1 MKICPKCQSE
11 YDDEFAYCA
20 KCGVPLEIKP
30 QEYFCPTCGK
40 LLGEKFDSF
49 CPYCGQSFVNT
60 NQSSASSEINTN
72 TVTTVIN
79 KTARKEESFKT
90 EIKQKVTEQSVSVPD
105 YNGKWFGF
113 KGRIIRKD
121 YVSKVLV
128 LSFISMIIMLVVPYL
143 MEKTNLIYNLKYFT
157 SYYDFTYFKSNLY
170 DFVSLGVVQIIISI
184 LLFGLTLRR
193 FRDMGKSKWIVIGL
207 YIFAMVIGCF
217 LPKIPYIGN
226 IIVFLLFLYGCFGK
240 SIYED
245 ENLRFNNKFEESNL
259 QYACYGV
266 VFVIIVSLY
275 SIISTHNKYAALI
288 EQAMSPNGY
297 WVNIEDTCFIRIPAL
312 NKNSK
317 GIPAYQ
323 KPGIKKVTL
332 KEVSTDN
339 ALLIASG
346 NTGTKVSFRKADNDY
361 PELSKSTVY
370 SSDILKVNEEDREE
384 RKKHLAEVF
393 KCSID
398 DIIVNKSYKP
408 EKLGSTYAL
417 VLDYVVKKKGSLT
430 YCFINKQDAYY
441 LDIDYLINDNNEF
454 QELDIRALKIMAENV
469 IWKI

>member
-1 MKICPKCQSE
+1 MKICPKCQLE
-11 YDDEFAYCA
+11 YNDEFAYCA
-20 KCGVPLEIKP
+20 KCGVSLEIKP

-40 LLGEKFDSF
+40 LLGKKYDSF

-79 KTARKEESFKT
+79 KTVRKEESFKT

-105 YNGKWFGF
+105 YNGKWLGF

-143 MEKTNLIYNLKYFT
+143 IEKTNVIYNLRYFI
-157 SYYDFTYFKSNLY
+157 SYYDFTYLKSNIY
-170 DFVSLGVVQIIISI
+170 DFVLLGVVQIIITIS
-184 LLFGLTLRR
+184 LFGLTLRR
-193 FRDMGKSKWIVIGL
+193 FRDMGKSKWIVIGS
-207 YIFAMVIGCF
+207 YIVAMVIGCF

-275 SIISTHNKYAALI
+275 SIISTHNKYAMLI
-288 EQAMSPNGY
+288 EQAMSPHGY
-297 WVNIEDTCFIRIPAL
+297 WIHIEDTCFIRIPAL
-312 NKNSK
+312 NKDSK

-323 KPGIKKVTL
+323 KPGTKKITL
-332 KEVSTDN
+332 NKLPKDDS
-339 ALLIASG
+339 LLIASG
-346 NTGTKVSFRKADNDY
+346 NTGTEVYFQKIENY
-361 PELSKSTVY
+361 PSLKTFTVY
-370 SSDILKVNEEDREE
+370 SSDILKLNEGDREE
-384 RKKHLAEVF
+384 RRKKFAESWNCSLADVT
-393 KCSID
+393 
-398 DIIVNKSYKP
+398 VNKSFKP
-408 EKLGSTYAL
+408 EGLGSTYAL
-417 VLDYVVKKKGSLT
+417 VLD
-430 YCFINKQDAYY
+430 FIIKDTWRLRYLFVNKSDAYY
-441 LDIDYLINDNNEF
+441 FDVHYLIDEKNEF
-454 QELDIRALKIMAENV
+454 QELEKKSLENMAKNI